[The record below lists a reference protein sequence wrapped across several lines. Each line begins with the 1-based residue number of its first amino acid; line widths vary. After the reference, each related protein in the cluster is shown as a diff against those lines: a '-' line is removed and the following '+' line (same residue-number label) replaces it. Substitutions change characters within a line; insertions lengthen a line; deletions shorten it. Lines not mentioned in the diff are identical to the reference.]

1 MASVNLAI
9 LVGNLGRDP
18 ELRYTPNGQAVASF
32 SIATTEKWKDKSGQ
46 TAERTDWHN
55 IVCWGRNAEV
65 ANQYLKKGNPV
76 YIEGRIQNRTYDDKD
91 GNRRYISEVV
101 VRRLQLLG
109 RPSGSA
115 GDRDDSTGGASGSE
129 PEMDNVPETD
139 DDLPF

>member
-9 LVGNLGRDP
+9 LIGNLGRDP
-18 ELRYTPNGQAVASF
+18 ELRYTPSGQAVASF
-32 SIATTEKWKDKSGQ
+32 SMATTERWKDKSGQ
-46 TAERTDWHN
+46 MTERTEWHN

-65 ANQYLKKGNPV
+65 ASQYLKKGSPV

-101 VRRLQLLG
+101 ARRLQMLSRKG
-109 RPSGSA
+109 ESAESPS
-115 GDRDDSTGGASGSE
+115 DVPPE
-129 PEMDNVPETD
+129 PENVPETD